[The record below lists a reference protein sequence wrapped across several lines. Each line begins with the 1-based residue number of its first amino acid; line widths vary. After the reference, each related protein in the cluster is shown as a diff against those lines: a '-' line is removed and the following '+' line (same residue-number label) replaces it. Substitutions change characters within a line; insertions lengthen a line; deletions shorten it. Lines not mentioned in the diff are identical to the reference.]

1 MSTVLTEI
9 TDQTAVIGGHRLFYR
24 TAGEGKPVVL
34 IHGIGS
40 SSQIWARNLDPLSQN
55 HRVYALDMIGF
66 GRSEKPKPAYG
77 IADHVNCLRN
87 FMNHLQIEKASLV
100 GHSTGGLIALDF
112 CLAHPEMV
120 DRLILVDS
128 IALRNSNPSFT
139 ERLICFPLLGE
150 LFVLFRSKLI
160 LKKFV
165 TKEFYYHPEFVR
177 DEMLNPLMQA
187 DRAAVLKL
195 TRTISRTDRRE
206 AVKGIKTPT
215 LILWGDQDRAIPRAH
230 ALLLQQII
238 PKSQYRILK
247 EAGHHPQ
254 IEASEEFNQEVARF
268 LAGG

>member
-1 MSTVLTEI
+1 MSTVLTR
-9 TDQTAVIGGHRLFYR
+9 TADQSAVIGGHRLFYR
-24 TAGEGKPVVL
+24 VAGEGKPVIL

-40 SSQIWARNLDPLSQN
+40 SSQIWARNIDPLAKN
-55 HRVYALDMIGF
+55 YRVFALDMIGF
-66 GRSEKPKPAYG
+66 GQSEKPKPAYG
-77 IADHVNCLRN
+77 IADHVNCLHN
-87 FMNHLQIEKASLV
+87 FMNYLHIEKTSLV
-100 GHSTGGLIALDF
+100 GHSIGGLIALDF

-128 IALRNSNPSFT
+128 VVLRNSNPSFT
-139 ERLICFPLLGE
+139 ERLICQSALGE

-165 TKEFYYHPEFVR
+165 TKEFYYRPELVR
-177 DEMLNPLMQA
+177 DEMLDPLMQA

-206 AVKGIKTPT
+206 AVKGIRTPT
-215 LILWGDQDRAIPRAH
+215 LIIWGDEDHAIPRAH

-238 PKSQYRILK
+238 PKSRCRILK

-254 IEASEEFNQEVARF
+254 IEASEEFNQEVVKF
-268 LAGG
+268 LEG

>member
-1 MSTVLTEI
+1 
-9 TDQTAVIGGHRLFYR
+9 A
-24 TAGEGKPVVL
+24 
-34 IHGIGS
+34 
-40 SSQIWARNLDPLSQN
+40 QN
-55 HRVYALDMIGF
+55 IDFLAQNYRVYALDLIGF
-66 GRSEKPKPAYG
+66 GQSEKPRPAYG
-77 IADHVNCLRN
+77 VSDHVNCLSG
-87 FMNHLQIEKASLV
+87 FMSHLKIEKASLI
-100 GHSTGGLIALDF
+100 GHSMGGLISLDF

-128 IALRNSNPSFT
+128 VALRNANPSFT
-139 ERLICFPLLGE
+139 EQLIDLRPLGE
-150 LFVLFRSKLI
+150 LFVLFRSKRI

-165 TKEFYYHPEFVR
+165 TKEFYVRPEFVK

-238 PKSQYRILK
+238 PKSQFRILK

-254 IEASEEFNQEVARF
+254 IEASEEFNQLVAKF
-268 LAGG
+268 LEGG